1 MNIQEY
7 KVIMRNRN
15 TGIKNSNRGFTL
27 IELMI
32 TIAIAAILLTIAVPS
47 FQHSIRGNRLTT
59 EANELFSAMSLAR
72 SEAIKRGTSITVCAS
87 SDQIACSNST
97 DWATG
102 WIVFVDKN
110 ADRSRDGTDCGT
122 AAADDCLLKVW
133 PALKGEAVLIGSTRF
148 VSYDANG
155 RASAA
160 STLTLNA
167 AATCGENEQRTI
179 SITSTGRVS
188 VAQEDCP

>member
-1 MNIQEY
+1 MNIQVY

-15 TGIKNSNRGFTL
+15 TDIKNSNRGFTL
-27 IELMI
+27 IEMMI
-32 TIAIAAILLTIAVPS
+32 TIAIAAILLTVAVPS
-47 FQHSIRGNRLTT
+47 FQHSMRGNRLTT

-87 SDQIACSNST
+87 SDQSACSNST
-97 DWATG
+97 NWATG

-110 ADRSRDGTDCGT
+110 ADLSRDGTDCGT
-122 AAADDCLLKVW
+122 AAADDCLLKVQG
-133 PALKGEAVLIGSTRF
+133 ALKGDAVLTGSTTF
-148 VSYDANG
+148 VTYNANG

-160 STLTLNA
+160 SSLTLKA
-167 AATCGENEQRTI
+167 AAACGVNEQRTI
-179 SITSTGRVS
+179 SVTSTGRVS